1 MAMRES
7 DSEAYYRA
15 RAERERRLA
24 AATRD
29 ERAAAA
35 HLDLARR
42 YERRAIGDLI
52 FPDFIAE

>member
-1 MAMRES
+1 MRES
-7 DSEAYYRA
+7 DGEAYYRS

-24 AATRD
+24 AATTD

-42 YERRAIGDLI
+42 YERRAIGDLVL
-52 FPDFIAE
+52 PDYIAE